1 MCMLRKRLP
10 YNQKTKDKL
19 AKLPKIYLIACWA
32 HYGVL
37 EFPFSG
43 KYKKVKDADGPLIRY
58 IPLVWDFDD
67 HNGVYP
73 EYVLRPITW
82 TTTAA
87 IRGWVRNEQQAKDTA
102 EFCEKRRVQ
111 AAEEKLQELKLNYE
125 ERVKE
130 FGGEEAYLMAIFGK
144 KKESDN
150 TTQGEN
156 YAE

>member
-1 MCMLRKRLP
+1 MCMLRKHLP
-10 YNQKTKDKL
+10 DNQKTRDKL

-43 KYKKVKDADGPLIRY
+43 KYKKVKDADSPLIRY

-87 IRGWVRNEQQAKDTA
+87 IRGWVRNEQQARDTA

-150 TTQGEN
+150 ATQGEN
-156 YAE
+156 HEK

>member
-10 YNQKTKDKL
+10 DNQKTRDKL

-87 IRGWVRNEQQAKDTA
+87 IRGWVSNEQQAKDTA

-130 FGGEEAYLMAIFGK
+130 FGGEEDYLMAIFGK

-150 TTQGEN
+150 ATQGEN
-156 YAE
+156 HEK

>member
-1 MCMLRKRLP
+1 MLILRKRLK
-10 YNQKTKDKL
+10 NTKKNKDKL
-19 AKLPKIYLIACWA
+19 AKLPKIYLVACWA
-32 HYGVL
+32 RYGVL

-43 KYKKVKDADGPLIRY
+43 RYKKIDKKP

-67 HNGVYP
+67 HNGTYP

-111 AAEEKLQELKLNYE
+111 AQREYVKKMDAEWRHIMGAEKEK
-125 ERVKE
+125 
-130 FGGEEAYLMAIFGK
+130 
-144 KKESDN
+144 SD
-150 TTQGEN
+150 TDQAGSDK
-156 YAE
+156 

>member
-10 YNQKTKDKL
+10 DNQKTRDKL

-130 FGGEEAYLMAIFGK
+130 FGSEEAYLMAIFGK

-150 TTQGEN
+150 ATQGEN
-156 YAE
+156 HEK

>member
-1 MCMLRKRLP
+1 MCILRKRLP
-10 YNQKTKDKL
+10 CNQKTKDKL

-58 IPLVWDFDD
+58 IPLVWDYDD
-67 HNGVYP
+67 HNGTYP

-87 IRGWVRNEQQAKDTA
+87 IRGWVRDEQQAKDTA

-111 AAEEKLQELKLNYE
+111 AQQELQRKKLPDFREFIQYHQQKISSITEEKE
-125 ERVKE
+125 
-130 FGGEEAYLMAIFGK
+130 
-144 KKESDN
+144 
-150 TTQGEN
+150 
-156 YAE
+156 

>member
-1 MCMLRKRLP
+1 MCILRKRLP

-43 KYKKVKDADGPLIRY
+43 KYKKVKDADGPLVRY

-87 IRGWVRNEQQAKDTA
+87 IRGWVSNEQQAKDTA

-111 AAEEKLQELKLNYE
+111 AAEEKLQELQLNYE

-130 FGGEEAYLMAIFGK
+130 FGGEEDYLKTIFGE

-156 YAE
+156 HAK

>member
-1 MCMLRKRLP
+1 MCILRKRLP

-32 HYGVL
+32 RYGVL
-37 EFPFSG
+37 DFPFSG
-43 KYKKVKDADGPLIRY
+43 KYKKVKDADSPLVRY

-87 IRGWVRNEQQAKDTA
+87 IRGWVSNEKQAKDTA

-111 AAEEKLQELKLNYE
+111 AQEYRTKMDAELRHIMQLENE
-125 ERVKE
+125 
-130 FGGEEAYLMAIFGK
+130 
-144 KKESDN
+144 ESDN
-150 TTQGEN
+150 TTQGET
-156 YAE
+156 YDK

>member
-1 MCMLRKRLP
+1 MCVLRKHLP
-10 YNQKTKDKL
+10 HNQKTKDKL
-19 AKLPKIYLIACWA
+19 AKLPKIYLVACWA

-43 KYKKVKDADGPLIRY
+43 RYKKINKKP

-67 HNGVYP
+67 HNGTYP

-87 IRGWVRNEQQAKDTA
+87 IRGWVRDEQQAKDTA

-111 AAEEKLQELKLNYE
+111 AQQELQRKKLPDF
-125 ERVKE
+125 RE
-130 FGGEEAYLMAIFGK
+130 FIQYHQRKVSHQADIQ
-144 KKESDN
+144 N
-150 TTQGEN
+150 N
-156 YAE
+156 

>member
-10 YNQKTKDKL
+10 DNQKTRDKL

-130 FGGEEAYLMAIFGK
+130 FGGEEDYLMAIFGE

-150 TTQGEN
+150 ATQGEN
-156 YAE
+156 HEK

>member
-1 MCMLRKRLP
+1 MCVLRKHLP
-10 YNQKTKDKL
+10 HNQKTKDKL

-32 HYGVL
+32 RYGVL

-43 KYKKVKDADGPLIRY
+43 EDKKGKDAGSPLIRY

-87 IRGWVRNEQQAKDTA
+87 IRGWVRDEQQAKDTA
-102 EFCEKRRVQ
+102 EFCEKRRLQ
-111 AAEEKLQELKLNYE
+111 AQQELQRKKLPDFREFIQYHQQKISTITEDE
-125 ERVKE
+125 E
-130 FGGEEAYLMAIFGK
+130 
-144 KKESDN
+144 
-150 TTQGEN
+150 
-156 YAE
+156 

>member
-10 YNQKTKDKL
+10 DNQKTRDKL

-144 KKESDN
+144 KKESD
-150 TTQGEN
+150 TDQAGSDR
-156 YAE
+156 

>member
-10 YNQKTKDKL
+10 DNQKTRDKL

-43 KYKKVKDADGPLIRY
+43 RYKKINKKPV
-58 IPLVWDFDD
+58 PLVWDFDD
-67 HNGVYP
+67 HNGTYP

-87 IRGWVRNEQQAKDTA
+87 IRGWLRDEQQAKDTA

-111 AAEEKLQELKLNYE
+111 AQQELQRKKLPDFREFIQYHQRKTSIITEEKE
-125 ERVKE
+125 
-130 FGGEEAYLMAIFGK
+130 
-144 KKESDN
+144 
-150 TTQGEN
+150 
-156 YAE
+156 

>member
-1 MCMLRKRLP
+1 MWILRKHLP
-10 YNQKTKDKL
+10 DNQKTRKRL
-19 AKLPKIYLIACWA
+19 AKLPKIYLVACWA

-43 KYKKVKDADGPLIRY
+43 KYKKVKDADSPLIRY

-111 AAEEKLQELKLNYE
+111 AVEEKLQELKLNYE

-130 FGGEEAYLMAIFGK
+130 FGGEEDYLMAIFGE

-150 TTQGEN
+150 ATQGEN
-156 YAE
+156 HEK

>member
-1 MCMLRKRLP
+1 MLILRKRLK
-10 YNQKTKDKL
+10 NTKKNKDKL

-32 HYGVL
+32 RYGVL

-43 KYKKVKDADGPLIRY
+43 RYKKINKKP

-67 HNGVYP
+67 HNGTYP

-87 IRGWVRNEQQAKDTA
+87 IRGWLRDEQQAKDTA

-111 AAEEKLQELKLNYE
+111 AQQELQRKKLPDF
-125 ERVKE
+125 RE
-130 FGGEEAYLMAIFGK
+130 FIQYHQQKVSCQA
-144 KKESDN
+144 D
-150 TTQGEN
+150 TQN
-156 YAE
+156 N

>member
-19 AKLPKIYLIACWA
+19 AKLPKIYLVACWA

-43 KYKKVKDADGPLIRY
+43 KYKKEKDADSPLVRY

-67 HNGVYP
+67 HNGGYP
-73 EYVLRPITW
+73 EYILRPITW
-82 TTTAA
+82 TTTAI
-87 IRGWVRNEQQAKDTA
+87 IRGWVRNEQQAKDNA
-102 EFCEKRRVQ
+102 EFYEKRRLKQ
-111 AAEEKLQELKLNYE
+111 EQEERQELQKNYE
-125 ERVKE
+125 ERIKE

-144 KKESDN
+144 KKESD
-150 TTQGEN
+150 TDQAGSDK
-156 YAE
+156 

>member
-10 YNQKTKDKL
+10 DNQKTRDKL

-43 KYKKVKDADGPLIRY
+43 KYKKVKDADGPLVRY

-130 FGGEEAYLMAIFGK
+130 FGSEEAYLMAIFGK

-150 TTQGEN
+150 ATQGEN
-156 YAE
+156 HEK

>member
-1 MCMLRKRLP
+1 MCMLRKHLP

-19 AKLPKIYLIACWA
+19 AKLPKIYLVACWA

-37 EFPFSG
+37 DFPFSG
-43 KYKKVKDADGPLIRY
+43 KYKKVKDADGPLVRY

-87 IRGWVRNEQQAKDTA
+87 IKGWVRDEQQAKETA

-130 FGGEEAYLMAIFGK
+130 FGGEEDYLMAIFGE

-150 TTQGEN
+150 AIQGEN
-156 YAE
+156 HAK

>member
-1 MCMLRKRLP
+1 MCVLRKRLP
-10 YNQKTKDKL
+10 DNQKTRDKL

-43 KYKKVKDADGPLIRY
+43 KYKKVKDADSPLIRY

-125 ERVKE
+125 ERIKE
-130 FGGEEAYLMAIFGK
+130 FGSEEAYLMAIFGK

-150 TTQGEN
+150 ATQGEN
-156 YAE
+156 YEK

>member
-10 YNQKTKDKL
+10 DNQKTRDKL

-43 KYKKVKDADGPLIRY
+43 KYKKVKDADSPLIRY

-130 FGGEEAYLMAIFGK
+130 FGSEEAYLMAIFGK
-144 KKESDN
+144 KKESD
-150 TTQGEN
+150 TDQAGSDK
-156 YAE
+156 